1 MSKIQETYNAILSLD
16 KDQQIL
22 LMRSVFLHSSF
33 SIVDIISIKEHELQ
47 VRLQRKHEMLIEADS
62 RLSIILNSIW
72 TTGKKAK
79 EFLDK
84 QINLAKIH
92 LWYSWHSMFKEGI
105 ITVEELSEYE
115 NRMSFRKD
123 WSPTSASSFASA
135 HLSSNL

>member
-62 RLSIILNSIW
+62 RLSIILNSI
-72 TTGKKAK
+72 
-79 EFLDK
+79 
-84 QINLAKIH
+84 
-92 LWYSWHSMFKEGI
+92 
-105 ITVEELSEYE
+105 
-115 NRMSFRKD
+115 
-123 WSPTSASSFASA
+123 
-135 HLSSNL
+135 